1 MFQVLHIVYAFTIKF
16 PVTFVN
22 YRKKYAFFLTMNECI
37 LHLSSLP
44 AMYFMLIILIPLVH
58 ARKLSRNS
66 FSKSIILTTLIS
78 LNVPIHVFSSF
89 LLVKFVKKPSYDKYK
104 AKSVKRYHSKDF

>member
-44 AMYFMLIILIPLVH
+44 AMYFILKILKPLVH

-66 FSKSIILTTLIS
+66 FIKKHYSHFTYLTKCTLS
-78 LNVPIHVFSSF
+78 CFF
-89 LLVKFVKKPSYDKYK
+89 LF
-104 AKSVKRYHSKDF
+104 FTC